1 MRAQR
6 GPPEQIISLPVALRK
21 DREMSE
27 IAPQKRRIRPAA
39 IVVLLLTVVLTGCL
53 LALGTWQVQRLFWKL
68 DLIERVDARAHA
80 EPVNAPAASEWRAL
94 TDPADYE
101 YRRVKLS
108 GTLLNDKEVQVY
120 TVTDLG
126 PGYWIMTPLRRD
138 DGSSIIVN
146 RGFVPSDRRDPS
158 SRQEGEPTGEVEI
171 VGLMRAPETGGLFLR
186 TNDPANGRWYSR
198 NIPQISQAS
207 GLSQVAP
214 FYVDADATPNPG
226 GLPVGG
232 KTMLT
237 FPNNHLS
244 YAVTWFILAVM
255 VVAAGW
261 YVLRNLNAPKSKRD
275 A

>member
-1 MRAQR
+1 
-6 GPPEQIISLPVALRK
+6 
-21 DREMSE
+21 MSDTT
-27 IAPQKRRIRPAA
+27 PHNRRIRPAA
-39 IVVLLLTVVLTGCL
+39 IIVLFLTVVLTGL
-53 LALGTWQVQRLFWKL
+53 LLVLGTWQVKRLSWKL
-68 DLIERVDARAHA
+68 DLIERIEARAHA
-80 EPVNAPAASEWRAL
+80 DPVDAPAAGEWPAL
-94 TDPADYE
+94 KDPAEYE

-108 GTLLNDKEVQVY
+108 GTFLNDREVQVY

-126 PGYWIMTPLRRD
+126 PGYWVMTPLKRD

-158 SRQEGEPTGEVEI
+158 SRREGEPAGNVEI
-171 VGLMRAPETGGLFLR
+171 TGLMRAPETGGLFLR

-207 GLSQVAP
+207 GLSDVAP
-214 FYVDADATPNPG
+214 FYVDADATPNPD

-244 YAVTWFILAVM
+244 YAVTWYILAAM

-261 YVLRNLNAPKSKRD
+261 YVLHNLNAPKSKRGED
-275 A
+275 